1 MRPDVVAFAAVL
13 WLQQPGA
20 VQPPRTGPAGP
31 VNDPLTVRGCLEG
44 HHLKILKADISDL
57 SGVRDIRLKGP
68 RGVMR
73 SLDDHKGA
81 YVEISGRLD
90 LGRPDRLDTR
100 RKVKAGS
107 KTTLSIGAGTEQIT
121 GEPLVADP
129 IFHVEAFTPLGE
141 RCPGR

>member
-1 MRPDVVAFAAVL
+1 MRADLIAFAAVL
-13 WLQQPGA
+13 WLPQPGA
-20 VQPPRTGPAGP
+20 VQPPRTGPTAP
-31 VNDPLTVRGCLEG
+31 VNDPVTVRGCLDG
-44 HHLKILKADISDL
+44 HHLKILESDISDL

-81 YVEISGRLD
+81 YIEVSGQLD
-90 LGRPDRLDTR
+90 LGRPDRLETR

-107 KTTLSIGAGTEQIT
+107 KTTISLGAGAEQIT
-121 GEPLVADP
+121 GQPPVADP
-129 IFHVEAFTPLGE
+129 ILQVEAFTPLGE